1 MDSSLAMFSLCIS
14 STSLFKSIS
23 LLPNCVR
30 PSPETIEE
38 LTNCG
43 ARGELTL
50 RVSFVFVLSCE
61 LSLLRSLTPK
71 VMPPEAANCC
81 ANKLLLPAE
90 LLPLVDDDFCWN
102 IGTCT

>member
-14 STSLFKSIS
+14 STSLFKTIS
-23 LLPNCVR
+23 LLPDCIR
-30 PSPETIEE
+30 PSPETTEE

-50 RVSFVFVLSCE
+50 RVSLVFVLSCE

-71 VMPPEAANCC
+71 VTPPEAANCR
-81 ANKLLLPAE
+81 ANKLFLPSE
-90 LLPLVDDDFCWN
+90 LLPLVDGDFCWN
-102 IGTCT
+102 IGTRT